1 MPLKNLLNRFPL
13 ATKVISLDDLF
24 VQSRPTDIKR
34 KRVKARFYAFRLL
47 PLTTILT
54 KMPPTC
60 TPLGFISK
68 NRPKGCEISPYMRGQ
83 VIGQAFKGAKPTE
96 IARDLKLD
104 RSTINYTLYQ
114 DELRNDGHSLLQKPR
129 CKLYTNAEE
138 RLCVRHIRFNLK
150 DTYKQVI
157 EACNLRCKR
166 ETVKKILK
174 RHSIANWRAKKRLK
188 LIEAHAL
195 KRLA

>member
-83 VIGQAFKGAKPTE
+83 VIG
-96 IARDLKLD
+96 
-104 RSTINYTLYQ
+104 
-114 DELRNDGHSLLQKPR
+114 
-129 CKLYTNAEE
+129 
-138 RLCVRHIRFNLK
+138 
-150 DTYKQVI
+150 
-157 EACNLRCKR
+157 
-166 ETVKKILK
+166 
-174 RHSIANWRAKKRLK
+174 
-188 LIEAHAL
+188 
-195 KRLA
+195 